1 MSQLHSNEQL
11 IALLERSASGDQ
23 FAFRELYEHCSPQL
37 FGVLLRIVKQH
48 ALAEEAL
55 QEVFVRI
62 WQRSKQ
68 YESDK
73 GEPVVWMT
81 SIARYHAIDVLRKRK
96 LREAKES
103 SLSPVDSDIIPESDV
118 RPMELLLDQQLALT
132 HCLDRLEEKPR
143 ECVIRAYCEGYTA
156 DELGV
161 MLEKPVGTVK
171 SWIRRSLLSLK
182 ECLDGLR

>member
-1 MSQLHSNEQL
+1 MSQPNSNEQL

-23 FAFRELYEHCSPQL
+23 FAFRELYDRCSPQL

-68 YESDK
+68 FDSDK
-73 GEPVVWMT
+73 GDPAVWMT

-96 LREAKES
+96 LREEKES
-103 SLSPVDSDIIPESDV
+103 SLSPVDSDIIPESNFK
-118 RPMELLLDQQLALT
+118 PMDLLLDQELAIT
-132 HCLDRLEEKPR
+132 HCLDKLAEKPR

-161 MLEKPVGTVK
+161 LMQKPVGTVK
-171 SWIRRSLLSLK
+171 SWIRRSLVSLK